1 MKLLDPFAGYRL
13 ASGHPFFHIA
23 LFTASWFVELVGE
36 TGFISPDE
44 EIKDAFHLLRWG
56 HFVLFM
62 LAIFEAIANQPSD
75 IPISKKD
82 EENNEEE
89 LEREKQVI
97 ANRDGSWRLFSRI
110 CNTLSVF
117 IYQGTVFYAQM
128 VLADAL
134 IDCSAGGACKILP
147 ITGNRL
153 AWLLIETCC
162 FYTYLFAA
170 IAFLAWSMI
179 RGVCEK
185 PDQYSDQKKAI

>member
-1 MKLLDPFAGYRL
+1 
-13 ASGHPFFHIA
+13 
-23 LFTASWFVELVGE
+23 
-36 TGFISPDE
+36 
-44 EIKDAFHLLRWG
+44 
-56 HFVLFM
+56 
-62 LAIFEAIANQPSD
+62 
-75 IPISKKD
+75 
-82 EENNEEE
+82 
-89 LEREKQVI
+89 
-97 ANRDGSWRLFSRI
+97 
-110 CNTLSVF
+110 
-117 IYQGTVFYAQM
+117 M